1 MLWKCIES
9 LFLFSLLF
17 LFWTKT
23 VKFNLFVLTLLFY
36 TEFSRS
42 LLPRPRRLLLL
53 VNPFSG
59 RGQAMQWCQ
68 THILPMIR
76 EANISYNL
84 IQTGNTPSAK
94 AASWGRSY
102 IYIKHS
108 CITHVNLINMSQS
121 VRTMPESWSERYR
134 SQSGTASSLF
144 LEMACCMRWLMLLL
158 KG

>member
-1 MLWKCIES
+1 M
-9 LFLFSLLF
+9 
-17 LFWTKT
+17 
-23 VKFNLFVLTLLFY
+23 KFNLFVLTLLFY

-108 CITHVNLINMSQS
+108 FITHVNFINMSQS
-121 VRTMPESWSERYR
+121 VRTMPES
-134 SQSGTASSLF
+134 
-144 LEMACCMRWLMLLL
+144 
-158 KG
+158 

>member
-1 MLWKCIES
+1 MQCEVDPVRWNSRSSNNWKHSKSRALVCNNS
-9 LFLFSLLF
+9 SYLAYFKNVVKLQFPPLFWAKTGSFNLCMFSLS
-17 LFWTKT
+17 
-23 VKFNLFVLTLLFY
+23 VH

-84 IQTGNTPSAK
+84 IQTGNP
-94 AASWGRSY
+94 ASVKEALWDRWY
-102 IYIKHS
+102 IYIKH
-108 CITHVNLINMSQS
+108 TYTWVFN
-121 VRTMPESWSERYR
+121 
-134 SQSGTASSLF
+134 
-144 LEMACCMRWLMLLL
+144 
-158 KG
+158 